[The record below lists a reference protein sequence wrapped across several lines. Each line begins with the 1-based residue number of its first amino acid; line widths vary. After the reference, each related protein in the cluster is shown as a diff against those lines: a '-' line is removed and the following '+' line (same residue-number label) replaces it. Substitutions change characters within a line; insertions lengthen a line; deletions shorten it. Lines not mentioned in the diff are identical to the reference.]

1 MYYIYSNSKPRG
13 KLVVEEQTFTF
24 WIDCGNMRKEML
36 FWWTFL
42 ASPLYAVLVNWW
54 VVILTPGSKKNMK
67 NARKKKLKSKTLC
80 TSYTN
85 RQYFIYLASNPSY
98 PGKKYKNSRHKKI
111 SWNLQRKSITC
122 KKKEST
128 LIIFCRL
135 TYLVFILHLVPNDIV
150 ITSLHVRKKMSKYY
164 TRHEMYLFSF
174 TPLHAG

>member
-1 MYYIYSNSKPRG
+1 MNFPR
-13 KLVVEEQTFTF
+13 F
-24 WIDCGNMRKEML
+24 
-36 FWWTFL
+36 
-42 ASPLYAVLVNWW
+42 PLYAILVNWW
-54 VVILTPGSKKNMK
+54 VVILTPGYKKDYEKCQKEK
-67 NARKKKLKSKTLC
+67 NLKSKTLC

-98 PGKKYKNSRHKKI
+98 PGKKLWKLQTQKNFLKLAKKKC
-111 SWNLQRKSITC
+111 NLQ
-122 KKKEST
+122 KKREST

-174 TPLHAG
+174 TPLHAGYNIFFFN